1 MLFRSFPVLCLNRPL
16 SIPHQAFIV
25 GIVPQPC
32 HNMGLSDDQKQ
43 ICMSEAN
50 RELLPTIRYGA
61 SLAYKQCQY
70 QFKYR
75 RWNCSVPEK
84 DSNSLFRR
92 ITGKGKYLVT
102 ALTLVLY
109 HVLTS
114 ALIVCVRIVITLT
127 AISYSFV

>member
-1 MLFRSFPVLCLNRPL
+1 
-16 SIPHQAFIV
+16 
-25 GIVPQPC
+25 
-32 HNMGLSDDQKQ
+32 MGLSDDQKR

>member
-1 MLFRSFPVLCLNRPL
+1 
-16 SIPHQAFIV
+16 
-25 GIVPQPC
+25 
-32 HNMGLSDDQKQ
+32 MGLSDDQKQ

-102 ALTLVLY
+102 ALTLVVY